1 MRSRVVDVAIVGA
14 GPYGLSLAAHLKAG
28 GVSFRIFGEPMRT
41 WLDMPQGMYLKSLGF
56 ATNVYTPNG
65 RLGFVAYSEERGL
78 ETSEPCAIADFARY
92 GIWVQKWEV
101 PELER
106 TNVTGISHTGS
117 LFKLTLANGETVCA
131 TKVVIA
137 VGVNHFARMPSEL
150 AALPR
155 ALASHTSHHSDY
167 ANFSGKDVCI
177 VGAGQSA
184 FEAARLLQ
192 DAGARPQLLV
202 REGAIEFS
210 GKMPAHRGLWQ
221 RVRRPHSGLG
231 PGLKNW
237 VLETFPLL
245 VHFLPDRWRLPFVKA
260 HLGPQGAW
268 WLRDRIEGKVPI
280 ATGCS
285 LVAAAPHEGRLSLLV
300 RAADGSQ
307 RTIVCDHVIAGTGFE
322 VDIDRLAFIDA
333 DLRGRIRRLERA
345 PALDYRFRSSVPG
358 LYFVGFASSPSFGP
372 LFRFVAGAAYTSRAL
387 SRELARESRVKIE
400 SVVSQLPGEHSRAT
414 R

>member
-1 MRSRVVDVAIVGA
+1 M
-14 GPYGLSLAAHLKAG
+14 SLATHLKAR

-41 WLDMPQGMYLKSLGF
+41 WLDMPRGMFLKSLGF
-56 ATNVYTPNG
+56 ATNVYTPDG
-65 RLGFVAYSEERGL
+65 RLGFVAYSAERGL

-106 TNVTGISHTGS
+106 TSVTGISRDDN
-117 LFKLTLANGETVCA
+117 LFRLTLANGKTVHA
-131 TKVVIA
+131 ARVVIA
-137 VGVNHFARMPSEL
+137 VGVNHFARMPGEL

-167 ANFSGKDVCI
+167 ADFSGKDVCVI
-177 VGAGQSA
+177 GAGQSA

-202 REGAIEFS
+202 RESTIEFS
-210 GKMPAHRGLWQ
+210 GKMPAHRSLWE
-221 RVRRPHSGLG
+221 RIRRPHSGLG

-245 VHFLPDRWRLPFVKA
+245 VHFLPDRWRLPFVKT

-268 WLRDRIEGKVPI
+268 WLRDRIEGKVPV

-285 LVAAAPHEGRLSLLV
+285 LVAAAPSEGRLSLLV
-300 RAADGSQ
+300 RDADGIE
-307 RTIVCDHVIAGTGFE
+307 RTIVCDHVITGTGFE
-322 VDIDRLAFIDA
+322 VDVDRLTFIDP
-333 DLRGRIRRLERA
+333 DLRGRIRRVERA
-345 PALDYRFRSSVPG
+345 PALDHRFQSSVPG
-358 LYFVGFASSPSFGP
+358 LYFIGFASSPSFGP

-387 SRELARESRVKIE
+387 SRECARHGSVKI
-400 SVVSQLPGEHSRAT
+400 VPVPARLPGEHSRAT